1 MKYRPPSS
9 CNSHTHASHA
19 HTHMHH
25 THTHH
30 THTHTHKHTCTH
42 KHTHSHTLHTHSHT
56 LHTHTGWIRWSRF
69 QDSPAMWLPACEL
82 EIRPVCPGRNTA
94 HPPTQQ
100 QLYCLATL
108 PAHRTHRNAPSEL
121 YVLVLGPFVGSY
133 EQPGNVT
140 SPHPASFPG
149 LLQDPTIGLGMRPVH
164 TQPHSQAFYRI
175 LQLAWGRGQST
186 PTLILSGLVKST
198 SEQNSGYG
206 SLGTITFQ
214 EGGNPCVV
222 RLYSQTLSQLKLEW
236 ILGTSKGTWWCHRY
250 PSTAIAMTSSC
261 PLGAGLSGE
270 GVQVEFN

>member
-1 MKYRPPSS
+1 MHACTVASS
-9 CNSHTHASHA
+9 HEISTPFLMQLTHSCITRTHTHASH
-19 HTHMHH
+19 
-25 THTHH
+25 THTPH
-30 THTHTHKHTCTH
+30 THTHTQTHMHTQT
-42 KHTHSHTLHTHSHT
+42 HTLTHTTHT
-56 LHTHTGWIRWSRF
+56 LTHTTHTHTGWIRWSRF
-69 QDSPAMWLPACEL
+69 QDSPAVWLPACEL

-206 SLGTITFQ
+206 KWTEFWIWEF
-214 EGGNPCVV
+214 GNNNFS
-222 RLYSQTLSQLKLEW
+222 RRW
-236 ILGTSKGTWWCHRY
+236 
-250 PSTAIAMTSSC
+250 
-261 PLGAGLSGE
+261 
-270 GVQVEFN
+270 